1 MFGTSTLASGS
12 LGSNLLSSNPFASYN
27 LANLRKEGD
36 EDDERDSKDEEEKA
50 ASEPEITEVKEQ
62 LEPSPYIKL
71 VTVNLN
77 TIVA

>member
-1 MFGTSTLASGS
+1 
-12 LGSNLLSSNPFASYN
+12 LSSNPFASYN